1 MASSEFEG
9 WLGVDKSAAKG
20 NMQWGKFEPKK
31 WQEDDVDIEISHCGV
46 CGSDLH
52 MLSSGWG
59 PTPYRESSYV
69 TSCTTTLTQASLRRG
84 PRNYRQGRTS
94 RLERKAREGRRP
106 CWCWCPSKKLSA
118 ERLPRLQL
126 PSGESL
132 RRGERQHLRLCLP

>member
-1 MASSEFEG
+1 MASSSEFEG

-59 PTPYRESSYV
+59 PTPYRELCYTTSKCYHADSSQPV
-69 TSCTTTLTQASLRRG
+69 SLATR
-84 PRNYRQGRTS
+84 
-94 RLERKAREGRRP
+94 
-106 CWCWCPSKKLSA
+106 LSA
-118 ERLPRLQL
+118 RPY
-126 PSGESL
+126 ESA
-132 RRGERQHLRLCLP
+132 RM

>member
-1 MASSEFEG
+1 MASKEFEG

-59 PTPYRESSYV
+59 PTPYRGLRDTTSSA
-69 TSCTTTLTQASLRRG
+69 TTLTQTSLRRW
-84 PRNYRQGRTS
+84 PRDHRQGRTCWLQ
-94 RLERKAREGRRP
+94 RQARESWR
-106 CWCWCPSKKLSA
+106 
-118 ERLPRLQL
+118 
-126 PSGESL
+126 
-132 RRGERQHLRLCLP
+132 